1 MLEGDKIAQIE
12 YDFRSIFHVDYYD
25 VSTLEAIH
33 LIAQLGAG
41 SRYRAACDIRLSWT
55 RQDELMA
62 CIVDSVERFIRLYAT
77 QTTED
82 AVRIIRP
89 GENQKSSSRA
99 KKFKNVEKFIEE
111 TEWEE
116 V

>member
-1 MLEGDKIAQIE
+1 
-12 YDFRSIFHVDYYD
+12 
-25 VSTLEAIH
+25 
-33 LIAQLGAG
+33 
-41 SRYRAACDIRLSWT
+41 
-55 RQDELMA
+55 MA

-99 KKFKNVEKFIEE
+99 KKFKNVEKYIEE
-111 TEWEE
+111 NEWEE